1 MEVRRE
7 RIVEMRKE
15 LRFACEY
22 VANGGD
28 ASAAYRECIR
38 SDGTKAQT
46 AARARQLLKDPSVIA
61 KIVELHER
69 MDKAAVLTGQEIL
82 ERFTLIANA
91 DLTKLSR
98 VVRRCCRYCYGA
110 GHHYQW
116 RDEVELTK
124 ACEKAKKDKVPAPLP
139 VGGFGFNA
147 TRCPHPECPQCDG
160 AGSADVEIPPAST
173 YGVAERAAYLGA
185 KVGKHGIE
193 VSYEKPSDALKL
205 LAQAQGLLAPKAP
218 EIAPP
223 SADVPAVP
231 ADPVEASKTYAEFL
245 RD

>member
-1 MEVRRE
+1 
-7 RIVEMRKE
+7 MRKE
-15 LRFACEY
+15 LRFACEF

-28 ASAAYRECIR
+28 GPAAYKECIR
-38 SDGTKAQT
+38 ADGSKSQI

-61 KIVELHER
+61 KINELHER
-69 MDKAAVLTGQEIL
+69 MDKAAVLSGQEIL

-98 VVRRCCRYCYGA
+98 VVKRCCRHCYGA

-116 RDEVELTK
+116 RDEVELSK
-124 ACEKAKKDKVPAPLP
+124 AAEKAKKDRVPAPLP

-147 TRCPHPECPQCDG
+147 TLEPHPECPQCDG
-160 AGSADVEIPPAST
+160 EGTTDVETPPASS
-173 YGVAERAAYLGA
+173 YGIAERAAYLGA
-185 KVGKHGIE
+185 EYTKHGIK

-205 LAQAQGLLAPKAP
+205 LAQAQGLLAPKAAD
-218 EIAPP
+218 ITPP

-231 ADPVEASKTYAEFL
+231 QDPVEASKTYAEFL